1 MSIFKESFRDYVKK
15 QIELR
20 QGIISLG
27 NDGGPRF
34 NSHTLQHTVAAG
46 GGTVNIPYGAFY
58 ANTLN
63 RTCVIRMSSGA
74 DLTHAGVYEILE
86 QWELDQDITAGSD
99 LAKMYI
105 LEGGVLNTGNNHS
118 DLNTLDADKNPTMDW
133 LTNAQPKSGWTNSKN
148 KKNSTYGDALTRSNS
163 INKLGDD
170 YGIVPMPGIVDA
182 SIKTKSAYG
191 SIREAKVTFK
201 CHNQRQLEILEL
213 LYMRPGVP
221 VLLEWGWTTYVNN
234 EGKLITDS
242 SLPSTPEFW
251 ESGGDGNMPSIY
263 RKIISNKQKTGG
275 NYDGLMGMVKN
286 FSYKARK
293 DGGYD
298 CSTELTAMGEIIE
311 SLKGRQA
318 TPSFTNKILA
328 PFTVN
333 TGLPNEKDNEDPEVA
348 ALGHLYDE
356 FKPDEGDLDGL
367 QLILIDLEAY
377 LLMNDEVMGYTKAAK
392 GLSYTQQSQ
401 KTITSINNLWAGG
414 LANDVEFIKDWGDC
428 LNRAIKY
435 FDLDYSSWTSE
446 KALYQSNM
454 LTNFIAHHGNRGQTA
469 AYTTPDIVRDLSH
482 NEVDAEGNSWTGA
495 GWKTGYIK
503 WEALAYLINKYSI
516 TPLANDKSSGEEYD
530 EQSENE
536 PIVKLATHYIENED
550 KNPGGADGW
559 NTSGARLRPYQ
570 FAEIPMR
577 DWDFEIIPGQNRGWG
592 KMTGLGSYTQVFDSP
607 NRMLDRSTDHKVC
620 MLPNKFTDFGG
631 LYTSD
636 QDLNYPPFHLI
647 SLSAHTDSKRSKVK
661 EFIEKSP
668 VKEKEQL
675 RSIGNVLFNL
685 EHLIRKYQS
694 MAYEKEKDTFIRK
707 DDFSI
712 YTFIEEIW
720 SDVNRATGGAHKF
733 IPQVDHERPDIIRI
747 IDMQTSESDLPDP
760 TKIHVMNIQGNST
773 IVRDFTY
780 NSLIPSALS
789 ATIGIAMQNPDSV
802 DDLDGATFAA
812 MAKNI
817 KSRFIQ
823 HKPKPAVKPSV
834 LAKQVKKWKE
844 SYDKKMENI
853 DKMGSTLSDIV
864 SFQRIGYGQST
875 VGDTEV
881 AVGRGFTE
889 PFDVSSGPTKQKSL
903 YKAVLKVMGLHSKNG
918 TYPSTHPNSGQKYYK
933 GQPKPEPQVN
943 NASAVIPLKFNCKM
957 DGIGGILIGN
967 VFRID
972 PTRLPRGYKGTDVAF
987 VTTGESQKITAGNDW
1002 TTTLNGQLTLLP
1014 FATPKSTTTTTGV
1027 TSVTPTPV
1035 TPTSTTTPTTPSSPA
1050 GGMWKLSELKNTV
1063 GINGGTGTELTP
1075 LKDLLSELEGTDGPY
1090 PYGVYNYGAGEPG
1103 GNYETMPSSH
1113 VKGSKANKDA
1123 LGKPPINTLT
1133 MYELNRRMKL
1143 PHRVPASDGCSKNTG
1158 GPYNDNLDVNGCHIF
1173 AAGKYQIIPKTLNGN
1188 HLPSYWNDNDIFDG
1202 PMQEKLGDVLILQ
1215 KRSRLRAYLKGE
1227 NTGTEQDLIN
1237 AVNDVGW
1244 EWASS
1249 PVITYAAQK
1258 YATRSGGNMSDVL
1271 GSVKTGVGNL
1281 GNYGGTGVNKKIKK
1295 TYVKNVVINLIHS
1308 RWQLAQKEGN
1318 PQMPSFQPDFIY
1330 FDLNPGDTLSGTKQ
1344 VGES

>member
-27 NDGGPRF
+27 NDGGSRF
-34 NSHTLQHTVAAG
+34 NSHTLQHTAAAG
-46 GGTVNIPYGAFY
+46 GGKVNIPYGAFY

-74 DLTHAGVYEILE
+74 DLTHVGVYEILE
-86 QWELDQDITAGSD
+86 QWELDQGITAGSD

-105 LEGGVLNTGNNHS
+105 LEGGVLNTGKNHS
-118 DLNTLDADKNPTMDW
+118 DLNTLDGNNKPTMDW
-133 LTNAQPKSGWTNSKN
+133 LTDAQPKSGWTNSKN
-148 KKNSTYGDALTRSNS
+148 KKNTTYGDALTRSNS
-163 INKLGDD
+163 INKGGDD

-221 VLLEWGWTTYVNN
+221 VLLEWGWTTYTNN

-242 SLPSTPEFW
+242 SLPLTPEFW
-251 ESGGDGNMPSIY
+251 ESGGEGNMPSIY
-263 RKIISNKQKTGG
+263 RRIIANKQKTGG

-318 TPSFTNKILA
+318 TPAFTNKILA

-333 TGLPNEKDNEDPEVA
+333 TGLPNEKDNNDPEVA

-356 FKPDEGDLDGL
+356 FKPDEGDLDAL

-377 LLMNDEVMGYTKAAK
+377 LLMNDEVMGYTKNTH
-392 GLSYTQQSQ
+392 GLSYLEVSQ
-401 KTITSINNLWAGG
+401 NVVINLTNNWAGG
-414 LANDVEFIKDWGDC
+414 SANDKEFVKDWGNC

-435 FDLDYSSWTSE
+435 FDLDYSSYTAE
-446 KALYQSNM
+446 KATYQSSM
-454 LTNFIAHHGNRGQTA
+454 LTNFIAHHGNRGRTD
-469 AYTTPDIVRDLSH
+469 AYTTPDIIRDLAH
-482 NEVDAEGNSWTGA
+482 KEVEDNGNSWIGA

-559 NTSGARLRPYQ
+559 NTGGARLRPYQ
-570 FAEIPMR
+570 FSEIPMR
-577 DWDFEIIPGQNRGWG
+577 DWDFNSGGYASAGWDY
-592 KMTGLGSYTQVFDSP
+592 TSGLGSYTSVIDTP
-607 NRMLDRSTDHKVC
+607 KRMLDRSTDHKVC

-631 LYTSD
+631 LDIAD
-636 QDLNYPPFHLI
+636 QNLNYPPFHLI
-647 SLSAHTDSKRSKVK
+647 SLSAHNDPKRSNVK

-812 MAKNI
+812 MAKSI

-844 SYDKKMENI
+844 SYEKKVKNI
-853 DKMGSTLSDIV
+853 DAMGTKLAAIV
-864 SFQRIGYGQST
+864 AYQRIGYGQST

-889 PFDVSSGPTKQKSL
+889 PYDVSAGPTKQKSL
-903 YKAVLKVMGLHSKNG
+903 YKAVLKLMSLHHEDG
-918 TYPSTHPNSGQKYYK
+918 TYPSTHPNSGKKYYK

-1014 FATPKSTTTTTGV
+1014 FATPASTIATSGV
-1027 TSVTPTPV
+1027 TSVAKTSIPSTPST
-1035 TPTSTTTPTTPSSPA
+1035 TSTPATPSA
-1050 GGMWKLSELKNTV
+1050 GIWKLSELKNT
-1063 GINGGTGTELTP
+1063 ITGGGSAFTP
-1075 LKDLLSELEGTDGPY
+1075 IKDLLSDLEGTDGTY
-1090 PYGVYNYGAGEPG
+1090 SYGVYNYG
-1103 GNYETMPSSH
+1103 TSSKGVH
-1113 VKGSKANKDA
+1113 PAASVKGAKANKDA
-1123 LGKPPINTLT
+1123 LGKPPINTMT
-1133 MYELNRRMKL
+1133 MEEIMRRQAL
-1143 PHRVPASDGCSKNTG
+1143 PGRVADGDGCERNTG
-1158 GPYNDNLDVNGCHIF
+1158 TYSDNMDINGCEIF
-1173 AAGKYQIIPKTLNGN
+1173 AAGKYQIIPKTMKSAYKKGIFQK
-1188 HLPSYWNDNDIFDG
+1188 SDIFDSVT
-1202 PMQEKLGDVLILQ
+1202 QEKLGDYLLTT
-1215 KRSRLRAYLKGE
+1215 KRSRLKAYLLGE
-1227 NTGTEQDLIN
+1227 NSGTEDDLRH
-1237 AVNDVGW
+1237 AVNETGW
-1244 EWASS
+1244 EWASA
-1249 PVITYAAQK
+1249 PIINFAATK
-1258 YATRSGGNMSDVL
+1258 YATACNKTMSDVM
-1271 GSVKTGVGNL
+1271 GDVKTGTGNS
-1281 GNYGGTGVNKKIKK
+1281 GNYCDSVNKSTKK
-1295 TYVKNVVINLIHS
+1295 TFVKNIVINLIHS
-1308 RWQLAQKEGN
+1308 RFQKATTAKV
-1318 PQMPSFQPDFIY
+1318 PTFQPDFML
-1330 FDLNPGDTLSGTKQ
+1330 FDLTNADTLSGTKQ
-1344 VGES
+1344 VGKS